1 MLDVFRRNSKGWLAK
16 VLMLFL
22 GLSFMVWGIA
32 DVFRN
37 IGSSS
42 AAAEVGSVKFS
53 QEDFRRAY
61 SNRMQQLGRQIGRGI
76 TPDQARALGLDRQVL
91 SEMLSEAALDQKAKS
106 LGLNISDEALAR
118 VIEKSPQFAGP
129 GGSFSHEYFL
139 MVLRSNDTT
148 EAQYVAGQRREI
160 LRRELGQG
168 LLGYVN
174 APKVMADALRRY
186 QSEERTIEFVT
197 LKPGDVGALPAPTPE
212 QLKAYYEENKALFRA
227 PEYRKLQL
235 IVMTPE
241 TVAAGIEMPESELRN
256 IYESHKDRFG
266 TPEKREVEQIVF
278 DKPEDAAAAAAKLAS
293 GTSFEALAAERKL
306 TAKDI
311 SLGTVSKHE
320 ILDPAVADAAF
331 SLPLN
336 QVSAPVNGRFGTVLL
351 LVKKIEPSSQQPFV
365 AVMEEIKK
373 EALIERARREILDL
387 HDKVED
393 ERAGGASVPEAAAKL
408 KLKYETIDAV
418 DRSGRKPDGSK
429 IEGLTG
435 TPEVLDPAFRAPTG
449 TDNDT
454 IELRNQGG
462 YVWYDV
468 VSITPSRERTYD
480 EVKDQ
485 VETRWKNEEAGKKLA
500 ALADSIRSKLDS
512 GQTFAQAA
520 PGLAVS
526 RREKLTRSK
535 TAEGF
540 DASMIGRIF
549 DTPEG
554 KDGTLEAPD
563 GVNRIVYRVTSATV
577 PVASFDAANAD
588 AALARGVQD
597 DILAEYIQTLQ
608 NELGVK
614 VNEAMIRS
622 VTGADR
628 N

>member
-1 MLDVFRRNSKGWLAK
+1 MLDVFRRNSQGWLAK
-16 VLMLFL
+16 ILMLFL

-61 SNRMQQLGRQIGRGI
+61 SERMQQLGRQLGRGI
-76 TPDQARALGLDRQVL
+76 TPEQARAFGIDRQVL
-91 SEMLSEAALDQKAKS
+91 SEMLSEAALDQKVKS

-118 VIEKSPQFAGP
+118 EIEKSPQFAGP
-129 GGSFSHEYFL
+129 GGFSHEYFL
-139 MVLRSNDTT
+139 MVLRSNGTT
-148 EAQYVAGQRREI
+148 EAQYVASRRRDI
-160 LRRELGQG
+160 LRRELGQA

-197 LKPGDVGALPAPTPE
+197 LKPGDAGALPAPTPE

-235 IVMTPE
+235 IIMTPE
-241 TVAAGIEMPESELRN
+241 TVAATIDMPEAELRK
-256 IYESHKDRFG
+256 IYESQKDRYG

-311 SLGTVSKHE
+311 SLGTVSKRE
-320 ILDPAVADAAF
+320 ILDPAVANAAF
-331 SLPLN
+331 SLPVN

-365 AVMEEIKK
+365 AVIETIKK
-373 EALIERARREILDL
+373 EALAERARREILDL

-408 KLKYETIDAV
+408 KLKFETIDAV

-429 IEGLTG
+429 IGGLAG
-435 TPEVLDPAFRAPTG
+435 TADVLDHAFKAPTG

-468 VSITPSRERTYD
+468 VSVTPSRERAYD
-480 EVKDQ
+480 EVKEQ

-500 ALADSIRSKLDS
+500 ALADGFRNKLDS

-526 RREKLTRSK
+526 RREKLTRGK

-540 DASMIGRIF
+540 DATMIGKIF
-549 DTPEG
+549 NTPDG
-554 KDGTLEAPD
+554 KAGTLDAPD
-563 GVNRIVYRVTSATV
+563 GVNRIVYRVVSATV
-577 PVASFDAANAD
+577 PIASFDAANAD

-597 DILAEYIQTLQ
+597 DLLAEYIQTLQ

>member
-1 MLDVFRRNSKGWLAK
+1 MLDVFRRNSQGWLAK
-16 VLMLFL
+16 ILMLFL

-37 IGSSS
+37 IGGSNS
-42 AAAEVGSVKFS
+42 AAEVGSVKFS

-61 SNRMQQLGRQIGRGI
+61 SERMQQIGRQIGRGI
-76 TPDQARALGLDRQVL
+76 TPEQARAFGIDRQVL
-91 SEMLSEAALDQKAKS
+91 TELLSEAALDQKVKS

-129 GGSFSHEYFL
+129 GGFSHEYFL
-139 MVLRSNDTT
+139 TVLRSNGMT
-148 EAQYVAGQRREI
+148 EAQYVANQRRDI
-160 LRRELGQG
+160 LRRELGQA
-168 LLGYVN
+168 LLGYAN

-197 LKPGDVGALPAPTPE
+197 LKPGDVGALPTPTPE

-241 TVAAGIEMPESELRN
+241 TVAAGIDMPEAELRN
-256 IYESHKDRFG
+256 IYESQKDRYG

-293 GTSFEALAAERKL
+293 GTSFEALAEERKL

-311 SLGTVSKHE
+311 SLGTVSKRE
-320 ILDPAVADAAF
+320 ILDLAVADAAF
-331 SLPLN
+331 ALPVN

-365 AVMEEIKK
+365 AVMETIKK
-373 EALIERARREILDL
+373 QALIERARREILDL

-408 KLKYETIDAV
+408 KLKFDTIDAV

-429 IEGLTG
+429 IDGLAG
-435 TPEVLDPAFRAPTG
+435 SPDVLEPAFKAPTG

-454 IELRNQGG
+454 IELRNQAG

-468 VSITPSRERTYD
+468 VSATPSRERTYD

-500 ALADSIRSKLDS
+500 ALADSIRTKLDS

-520 PGLAVS
+520 PGLTVS
-526 RREKLTRSK
+526 RREKLTRGK

-540 DASMIGRIF
+540 DATMIAKIF

-554 KDGTLEAPD
+554 KNGVLEAPD
-563 GVNRIVYRVTSATV
+563 GVNRIVYRVASATG
-577 PVASFDAANAD
+577 PIASFDAANAD
-588 AALARGVQD
+588 SALARGVQD
-597 DILAEYIQTLQ
+597 DLLAEYIQTLQ
-608 NELGVK
+608 DELGVK